1 MKCFEKIKLK
11 IVLLIVLI
19 IAVVGIGTTY
29 AYLTSSTNNLENTFT
44 VGKMKQKSKK
54 IQKFKVV
61 I

>member
-29 AYLTSSTNNLENTFT
+29 AYLTSSTNNLENTL
-44 VGKMKQKSKK
+44 KQKSKK

>member
-44 VGKMKQKSKK
+44 VGK
-54 IQKFKVV
+54 IETE
-61 I
+61 IEENPIRRT